1 MKMKRFHKLLVS
13 IGLSAAL
20 TFGMTSA
27 AFADTTTATL
37 QPVETSGNTDS
48 RVTSGDAPA
57 ASAAYYPSYSN
68 SGIRQT
74 ESLAQCTG
82 HDTGAVL
89 KTAVAGKIADLPAG
103 ICGKAPALAAGDVEL
118 QVGILFVIF
127 RVIHDGAEPSHRC

>member
-48 RVTSGDAPA
+48 RVTSGTLRQHLQLIIQATPTV
-57 ASAAYYPSYSN
+57 AS
-68 SGIRQT
+68 GRLMHFIRI
-74 ESLAQCTG
+74 
-82 HDTGAVL
+82 
-89 KTAVAGKIADLPAG
+89 TAIK
-103 ICGKAPALAAGDVEL
+103 
-118 QVGILFVIF
+118 
-127 RVIHDGAEPSHRC
+127 

>member
-74 ESLAQCTG
+74 DALYQNNSY
-82 HDTGAVL
+82 
-89 KTAVAGKIADLPAG
+89 KIKVHSNSWD
-103 ICGKAPALAAGDVEL
+103 
-118 QVGILFVIF
+118 IL
-127 RVIHDGAEPSHRC
+127 HDGL

>member
-48 RVTSGDAPA
+48 RGTLRQHLQLIIQATPTVASGRLMHF
-57 ASAAYYPSYSN
+57 
-68 SGIRQT
+68 IRI
-74 ESLAQCTG
+74 
-82 HDTGAVL
+82 
-89 KTAVAGKIADLPAG
+89 TAIK
-103 ICGKAPALAAGDVEL
+103 
-118 QVGILFVIF
+118 
-127 RVIHDGAEPSHRC
+127 